1 MSKVSLIKCE
11 TYDQEILN
19 EKICSAISLIGG
31 FENLIK
37 KDSKV
42 FIKLNLVGDFEKE
55 KAITTHPEVVRSIIK
70 NIKKYTNNIIVGD
83 NPAVR
88 DQVYVLKKCGIYQV
102 LQDEN
107 VQILNQDKIITI
119 TNSSPKIYDKFDVTE
134 EMIDCD
140 VLINLPKVK
149 THSLAYMTCAE
160 KNFFGS
166 IYGLNKSAWHVKANN
181 PLEFGEAM
189 NDLFGAILESF
200 KKKNAKMI
208 HIADGIIGLEGEG
221 PSTGGKPK
229 QANAIIASLDAISL
243 DRVAC
248 ELVHLNPEK
257 LFITNIA
264 GERGYGESNIENIEI
279 VGNQL
284 TDFNVFFEE
293 PKDSLGNIGLRI
305 LKFKPLRNLILE
317 HPVINHNKCIKC
329 GECAKI
335 CPPKTMTIVK
345 GEFPKLHNI
354 KCIRCWCCQEV
365 CPQNAIDKS
374 KRPLL
379 GRLIIK

>member
-1 MSKVSLIKCE
+1 MQFHFC
-11 TYDQEILN
+11 
-19 EKICSAISLIGG
+19 
-31 FENLIK
+31 
-37 KDSKV
+37 
-42 FIKLNLVGDFEKE
+42 
-55 KAITTHPEVVRSIIK
+55 TT
-70 NIKKYTNNIIVGD
+70 
-83 NPAVR
+83 
-88 DQVYVLKKCGIYQV
+88 
-102 LQDEN
+102 
-107 VQILNQDKIITI
+107 
-119 TNSSPKIYDKFDVTE
+119 
-134 EMIDCD
+134 
-140 VLINLPKVK
+140 
-149 THSLAYMTCAE
+149 
-160 KNFFGS
+160 
-166 IYGLNKSAWHVKANN
+166 GLNKSAWHVKANN